1 MAKDPNSVLIR
12 GRLTADPELR
22 TTQGGYS
29 VVNFTIASS
38 GRVRNTAGQW
48 EDGEA
53 TFWNCTAWR
62 IQADNIAK
70 SLAKGM
76 RVMAVVTPEPH
87 SYTNK
92 DGVEVR
98 TIHWLVEEIGASL
111 QYASAAITSNPKTGA
126 SAGISAAATSMGSGF
141 AAVGSGFAPAAAAAP
156 AASTV
161 DPWNV

>member
-1 MAKDPNSVLIR
+1 MAKDPNSILIR

-29 VVNFTIASS
+29 VVNFTIASNA
-38 GRVRNTAGQW
+38 RVRNTAGQW
-48 EDGEA
+48 EDGET

-62 IQADNIAK
+62 VQADNIAK

-98 TIHWLVEEIGASL
+98 TINWLVEEIGASL
-111 QYASAAITSNPKTGA
+111 QYASAVVASNAKKSPA
-126 SAGISAAATSMGSGF
+126 SAAGSGF
-141 AAVGSGFAPAAAAAP
+141 SSPFAVASSEPAGGS
-156 AASTV
+156 SV
-161 DPWNV
+161 DPWNAADGEISF

>member
-1 MAKDPNSVLIR
+1 MAKDPNSILIR
-12 GRLTADPELR
+12 GRLTSDPELR

-29 VVNFTIASS
+29 VVNFTIASNA
-38 GRVRNTAGQW
+38 RVRNTAGQW
-48 EDGEA
+48 EDGET

-76 RVMAVVTPEPH
+76 KVMAVVTPEPH

-98 TIHWLVEEIGASL
+98 TINWLVEEIGASL
-111 QYASAAITSNPKTGA
+111 QYASAVVASNAKKSPA
-126 SAGISAAATSMGSGF
+126 PAAGSGF
-141 AAVGSGFAPAAAAAP
+141 SSPFT
-156 AASTV
+156 AASSEPAGGSSV
-161 DPWNV
+161 DPWNAADGEISF